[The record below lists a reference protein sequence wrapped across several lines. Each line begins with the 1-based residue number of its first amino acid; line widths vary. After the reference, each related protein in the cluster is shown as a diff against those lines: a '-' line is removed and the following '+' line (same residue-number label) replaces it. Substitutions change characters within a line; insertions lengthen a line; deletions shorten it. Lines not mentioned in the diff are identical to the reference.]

1 MPCLLKA
8 LSGSR
13 KYVSIRYKGR
23 KNITYRVNLNEL
35 FICNKPIH
43 FRTSDFPFA
52 HEMIIVHKIMHYLLS
67 LSFSFRFEKE
77 AAVVNSELRV
87 KELQDALERAE
98 DTCNELK
105 KVC

>member
-1 MPCLLKA
+1 MLCLLKA

-23 KNITYRVNLNEL
+23 KNIIYRVNVNDL

-43 FRTSDFPFA
+43 FRTEFPPT
-52 HEMIIVHKIMHYLLS
+52 HEMIIVHKIMHYLLR

-77 AAVVNSELRV
+77 AAAVNSELRV